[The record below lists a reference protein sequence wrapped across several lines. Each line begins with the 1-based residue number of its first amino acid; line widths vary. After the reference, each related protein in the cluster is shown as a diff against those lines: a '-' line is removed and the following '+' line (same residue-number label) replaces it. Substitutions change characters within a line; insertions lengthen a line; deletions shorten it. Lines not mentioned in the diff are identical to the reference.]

1 MLNKSN
7 TGLIIVDVQGKL
19 ASLDHES
26 EKVIENI
33 ITLIKGAEILELPII
48 WLEQYPKGLG
58 PTIDEIKDQLKGQLP
73 IEKKTFST
81 NKHEPSKQA
90 LEETDYK
97 SFLLKGID
105 SHVCVYQTG
114 ADLLANNYNIEI
126 VEDAVSSRTK
136 QNKEIGIKKLNSLG
150 AKSTTIEMSLFE
162 LMETA
167 DYPHFKKISSLIK

>member
-1 MLNKSN
+1 MLNKSD
-7 TGLIIVDVQGKL
+7 TGLNIVDIKVKL
-19 ASLDHES
+19 TSLVHES

-33 ITLIKGAEILELPII
+33 ITIIKGSEILELPIL

-73 IEKKTFST
+73 IEKMTFSAYK
-81 NKHEPSKQA
+81 NEAFKQA
-90 LEETDYK
+90 LEETDRT
-97 SFLLKGID
+97 SCLLTGIE
-105 SHVCVYQTG
+105 SHGCVYQTG
-114 ADLLANNYNIEI
+114 ADLLANNYSIEI
-126 VEDAVSSRTK
+126 GEDAVSSRTK

>member
-1 MLNKSN
+1 MLNKSD

-19 ASLDHES
+19 ASLVHES

-33 ITLIKGAEILELPII
+33 ITLIKGAEILELPIL

-73 IEKKTFST
+73 IEKMTFSAYK
-81 NKHEPSKQA
+81 NEAFKQA
-90 LEETDYK
+90 LEETDCT
-97 SFLLKGID
+97 SFLLTGIE

-114 ADLLANNYNIEI
+114 ADLLANNYSIEI